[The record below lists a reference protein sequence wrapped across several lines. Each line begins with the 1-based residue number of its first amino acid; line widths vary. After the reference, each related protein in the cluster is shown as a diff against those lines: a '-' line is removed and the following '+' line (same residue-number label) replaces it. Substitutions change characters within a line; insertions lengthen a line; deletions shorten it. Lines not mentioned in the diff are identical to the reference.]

1 LAVVSVVIGAR
12 GAFTMPD
19 CRFFDSLDL
28 TAATRRR
35 FAGIS
40 SSSRWTRV
48 AGGSGEMERPRFEER
63 RRMLAVESED
73 NGASDD
79 CSGFAMPDW
88 TRRRLAGASSSSQVA
103 RGAGETERTRLEDRR
118 RILTV
123 LSVDIGTKIRCE
135 NRRGVVFV
143 VIKECRQGIVL
154 SRQLEM
160 TYVSLLRVRCM
171 YLQS

>member
-1 LAVVSVVIGAR
+1 
-12 GAFTMPD
+12 
-19 CRFFDSLDL
+19 
-28 TAATRRR
+28 
-35 FAGIS
+35 
-40 SSSRWTRV
+40 
-48 AGGSGEMERPRFEER
+48 
-63 RRMLAVESED
+63 MLAVESED

-79 CSGFAMPDW
+79 CSGFAMPEW
-88 TRRRLAGASSSSQVA
+88 TRRRLAGASSSSQWARVA

-154 SRQLEM
+154 SRQLER
-160 TYVSLLRVRCM
+160 TYVSLLRVRV
-171 YLQS
+171 SIR